1 MNSPR
6 QHPQG
11 GPRDPA
17 RHSPARAP
25 GSVRRTTVAD
35 MLRPDGITGGMVV
48 RATGR
53 DIRTSSAGEAVELAR
68 AGLEVDIDYLA
79 GRTVRAIASEP
90 AEPALD
96 QLVGASA
103 AAGFRRLARDA
114 VPGQATGRTVLY
126 QLLDDVPVAA
136 LIGGYAAGALRR
148 PDTLPAAGLASRA
161 GICAGFQDGGTMM
174 NLIAQHGWVPTLAG
188 PVAPEV
194 GEADPDGWQRLT
206 PLPPGGMRR
215 RRLLDVTPDGAQL
228 RVYAWFR
235 DTFQFPGGEQTI
247 VHEYEVDARVA
258 PGSWTIAEATATP
271 RVLPWS
277 ECPQAASS
285 AGRLAGRCLPDLRE
299 QVRTDFVG
307 ISTCT
312 HLNDQLRSL
321 ADVIALAEACVPSV

>member
-1 MNSPR
+1 MSAPG
-6 QHPQG
+6 QHPHTG
-11 GPRDPA
+11 LRAPA
-17 RHSPARAP
+17 RSSPARAP
-25 GSVRRTTVAD
+25 GSVRRTTVTD
-35 MLRPDGITGGMVV
+35 MLRPDGVTGGMVV

-53 DIRTSSAGEAVELAR
+53 DIRTSSSGEAVELSR
-68 AGLEVDIDYLA
+68 AGLEVDIDYLS

-90 AEPALD
+90 AEPALG

-103 AAGFRRLARDA
+103 ASGFRRLARDA
-114 VPGQATGRTVLY
+114 VPGQAARRTVLY

-136 LIGGYAAGALRR
+136 LIGGYAAGAMRR
-148 PDTLPAAGLASRA
+148 PGTLPAAGMGSRA

-174 NLIAQHGWVPTLAG
+174 DLVARHGSVPTVVG

-194 GEADPDGWQRLT
+194 GGADPDGWQRIT

-228 RVYAWFR
+228 RVFTWFR
-235 DTFQFPGGEQTI
+235 DTFQFPGGDQTI
-247 VHEYEVDARVA
+247 VHEYEVDARVV
-258 PGSWTIAEATATP
+258 PGSWTVAEATATP

-277 ECPQAASS
+277 ECPQAAAS
-285 AGRLAGRCLPDLRE
+285 AGRLAGQSLPGLRE
-299 QVRTDFVG
+299 RVRTDFVG

-321 ADVIALAEACVPSV
+321 ADVIALAEACLPAA